1 MRRAG
6 TAGIWLGLALLSAST
21 GTAQCRPSG
30 RKPFAAGLEAL
41 NQNDLPGAAKAFY
54 QLVEA
59 QPRCPEARNNLAVVF
74 VEQGRLDEAAEQLR
88 QALQVDPK
96 YRRARVNLDR
106 VEGLRAAARS
116 SPPEGRPDTEPQ
128 TPTAAEATP
137 TSPAGEDSEQ
147 TALIET
153 YQTQAAATPAGAAHP
168 TTQTTDAPTADAQ
181 FSGPPP
187 PEGTV
192 APKRIATI
200 SSRANTT
207 ACVIEPGQKRLCVYE
222 QTATAIASSE
232 CYPIALAQVRSWPRW
247 IVASEV
253 SPKRIRLLDETGQTR
268 LEIVAPDA
276 VVSGDAVRVQRSD
289 LEALATRVVPWRTG
303 WLIVE

>member
-1 MRRAG
+1 MSRTRP
-6 TAGIWLGLALLSAST
+6 AGIWLGLALLFAST
-21 GTAQCRPSG
+21 GTAQCPPSG

-41 NQNDLPGAAKAFY
+41 NRNDLPAAAKAFY
-54 QLVEA
+54 QLVEN

-74 VEQGRLDEAAEQLR
+74 VEQGRLDEAAQQLR
-88 QALQVDPK
+88 QALQADPN

-106 VEGLRAAARS
+106 VEELLAAAPNS
-116 SPPEGRPDTEPQ
+116 APEVRAGTEPQ
-128 TPTAAEATP
+128 AAPPTPTP
-137 TSPAGEDSEQ
+137 RPGGDSEQ
-147 TALIET
+147 TASGET
-153 YQTQAAATPAGAAHP
+153 SHTPAAATPAGAARP
-168 TTQTTDAPTADAQ
+168 DGQTTEAPTADAQ
-181 FSGPPP
+181 FAALPP
-187 PEGTV
+187 PEGTTV
-192 APKRIATI
+192 IPKRIATI
-200 SSRANTT
+200 APLGNTT
-207 ACVIEPGQKRLCVYE
+207 ACVIEPGQNRLCVYE

-276 VVSGDAVRVQRSD
+276 VVSGDAVRVKRRD

-303 WLIVE
+303 WLVVE